1 MQLSWKSIHVSTENC
16 NIQIFHPRFIF
27 VKFLKFKVF
36 IERRTRKKAILYIKV
51 EIFYLYDTYK
61 VYDYL
66 EHNITLWKNKTS
78 ISLTQVILTVYGHR
92 QFPSQCTSDKF
103 FIFKDLLVPYLF
115 HIHEVNKVGSCYN
128 SNRYWSAT
136 GRILSQFLLPK
147 ASRAVSR
154 MLTGLNGKSISFCTD
169 KQGPICYQLSMC
181 VVDPQMTYFVSQTE
195 INQAN
200 RLKVDHSQRG
210 KRAIARR

>member
-1 MQLSWKSIHVSTENC
+1 MKIKDFNFFNYPGDPYCLRAPAVYTPSNLKKQTCYYLIYFIYMGLTKSVRVTYSS
-16 NIQIFHPRFIF
+16 NIDPPLGEYYH
-27 VKFLKFKVF
+27 K
-36 IERRTRKKAILYIKV
+36 
-51 EIFYLYDTYK
+51 
-61 VYDYL
+61 
-66 EHNITLWKNKTS
+66 
-78 ISLTQVILTVYGHR
+78 
-92 QFPSQCTSDKF
+92 
-103 FIFKDLLVPYLF
+103 
-115 HIHEVNKVGSCYN
+115 
-128 SNRYWSAT
+128 
-136 GRILSQFLLPK
+136 FLLPK